1 MPPNPEWGKEFG
13 EGSTYLI
20 IRIVAIYLAMRCFDE
35 VPSLE
40 NMENRS
46 HPPVALRQTFFMLT
60 CLLR

>member
-1 MPPNPEWGKEFG
+1 
-13 EGSTYLI
+13 
-20 IRIVAIYLAMRCFDE
+20 VAIYLAMRCFDE